1 MQQLYRSIGCQSI
14 YYKTPTLHQ
23 SCNLLSWPC
32 CTMLP
37 AIDGWW
43 WHIINWTLMSCPRD
57 EQITHHD
64 WPFLYTVLLASAGRW
79 PSSEQS
85 NGHIPPP
92 GTRSIGTLHNPA
104 DTPKL
109 MSLVLLLLLLLQE
122 PVSHQWPREESLFIK
137 WHPSSQ
143 PSSALETSLFFR
155 YSDWWCRDDLMNP
168 QRNVTMQRNRSPKAL
183 SHKTANNY
191 SRAQPF
197 FLYLYVSTTLSTS
210 SSTHSATT
218 RNHTIMPILEDVT

>member
-1 MQQLYRSIGCQSI
+1 MHPYHAENPRNSLKDYVAVPCNYSTHIPWQMQQLYRAIGCQSI
-14 YYKTPTLHQ
+14 YFTKLPFYINPPTF
-23 SCNLLSWPC
+23 SPG

-37 AIDGWW
+37 AIDGWR

-104 DTPKL
+104 DIPKL
-109 MSLVLLLLLLLQE
+109 MLLVLLLLLLLHESVSQSPVAKGGVAIYQMTSIQSTIQCTRDFSLLSVQWLMMSGRFNE
-122 PVSHQWPREESLFIK
+122 P
-137 WHPSSQ
+137 
-143 PSSALETSLFFR
+143 
-155 YSDWWCRDDLMNP
+155 
-168 QRNVTMQRNRSPKAL
+168 
-183 SHKTANNY
+183 
-191 SRAQPF
+191 
-197 FLYLYVSTTLSTS
+197 TT
-210 SSTHSATT
+210 
-218 RNHTIMPILEDVT
+218 